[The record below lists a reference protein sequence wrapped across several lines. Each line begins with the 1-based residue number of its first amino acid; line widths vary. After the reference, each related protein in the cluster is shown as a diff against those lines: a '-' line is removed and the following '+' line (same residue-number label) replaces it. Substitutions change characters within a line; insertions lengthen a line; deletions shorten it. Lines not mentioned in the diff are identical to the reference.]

1 MKKIII
7 SLTFCFLFFITLYNN
22 TIYASAADIDF
33 LNIKIGPSIDLYN
46 EFALTSDSGFNFY
59 KSYDRDWPINSVK
72 DNIIKARLNFAGDID
87 ILSTNDELLYAIPGD
102 GSVIIG
108 PGSIFQFII
117 KVDKNNY
124 RDYITFIS
132 RDNKLSLINHIQLEN
147 YLYGVIPKEM
157 PASWP
162 IESLKAQAV
171 ASRSFA
177 VANMNKHIKEG
188 FNLCDGTDC
197 QVYKAY
203 DNEHPNT
210 NRAVNETR
218 GIYAYYNGKVA
229 NTTYHSTSG
238 GYTED
243 SSIAWGGSVPYLIA
257 IEDIYSAGESAKN
270 WSIKMTPS
278 EISNK
283 LLSSGI
289 NIGQVQDIE
298 ISKTS
303 DSNRVLELNI
313 VGSLG
318 AKIIKGNQLRTIFG
332 NTIIKSTLF
341 NIDKVG
347 DSSTKKIYVIDGSS
361 RYPVEIQVNSAYILD
376 SKGNIKPNRSIV
388 NRAISNEI
396 TSSIGESMVLGPASF
411 VFTGK
416 GYGHGVGMSQHG
428 AMEMAKLGF
437 NYEDIIK
444 HYYSGVDIININGDN

>member
-46 EFALTSDSGFNFY
+46 EFALTSESGFNFY

-270 WSIKMTPS
+270 WSITMTPA

-332 NTIIKSTLF
+332 NTIMKSTLF

-376 SKGNIKPNRSIV
+376 AKGNNKPNRSIV
-388 NRAISNEI
+388 SRAISNEI

-411 VFTGK
+411 VFNGK

>member
-1 MKKIII
+1 MKKKII
-7 SLTFCFLFFITLYNN
+7 SLTFCFLLFITLYNN

-46 EFALTSDSGFNFY
+46 EFALTSESGFNFY

-117 KVDKNNY
+117 KVDLNNY

-270 WSIKMTPS
+270 WSITMTPA

-332 NTIIKSTLF
+332 NTIMKSTLF

-376 SKGNIKPNRSIV
+376 AKGNNKPNRFIV
-388 NRAISNEI
+388 SRAISNEI

-411 VFTGK
+411 VFNGK

>member
-1 MKKIII
+1 M
-7 SLTFCFLFFITLYNN
+7 
-22 TIYASAADIDF
+22 
-33 LNIKIGPSIDLYN
+33 
-46 EFALTSDSGFNFY
+46 
-59 KSYDRDWPINSVK
+59 
-72 DNIIKARLNFAGDID
+72 
-87 ILSTNDELLYAIPGD
+87 
-102 GSVIIG
+102 
-108 PGSIFQFII
+108 
-117 KVDKNNY
+117 
-124 RDYITFIS
+124 
-132 RDNKLSLINHIQLEN
+132 INHIQLEN

-270 WSIKMTPS
+270 WSITMTPA

-332 NTIIKSTLF
+332 NTIMKSTLF

-376 SKGNIKPNRSIV
+376 AKGNNKPNRSIV
-388 NRAISNEI
+388 SRAISNEI

-411 VFTGK
+411 VFNGK